1 MSENEKK
8 KPEDDLSDL
17 IPRNANIG
25 IVAIANGGGIGMM
38 ATSDSP
44 IIAVATSGGPA
55 LDVRVEP
62 DETPGE
68 ADEN

>member
-1 MSENEKK
+1 MNENDKK
-8 KPEDDLSDL
+8 KSEDDLSDL

-44 IIAVATSGGPA
+44 IVAIATSGGPA
-55 LDVRVEP
+55 PDVRVEP
-62 DETPGE
+62 DEDSGE